1 MNVERYFGDLMQI
14 VFLVAA
20 IIPHEVAHGY
30 VAYKLGD
37 PTARREHRLTLNP
50 LYHIDLFGSLIFPLF
65 LKLVGSPILLGWAKP
80 VPFNPLYFKNMRR
93 GIMLVGA
100 AGPATNLLLGFVAG
114 LFLRLP
120 VDYPSILGQ
129 GLFFF
134 CLINIVLAVFN
145 LIPIPPLDGSR
156 IVLGLLPERVAQGYL
171 RLEPFGIA
179 IVFALFF
186 FGAFDIIIRPVL
198 FFFLKIFVGELPM

>member
-1 MNVERYFGDLMQI
+1 MNFEKYINDLMQI
-14 VFLVAA
+14 VVLIAA
-20 IIPHEVAHGY
+20 VIPHEVAHGY

-50 LYHIDLFGSLIFPLF
+50 LYHIDLFGSLLFPLF

-80 VPFNPLYFKNMRR
+80 VPFNPSYFKNPRT

-100 AGPATNLLLGFVAG
+100 AGPATNLLMGLIAG

-120 VDYPSILGQ
+120 VVYPELIGQ
-129 GLFFF
+129 GLFLF
-134 CLINIVLAVFN
+134 CLLNVVLAVFN

-156 IVLGLLPERVAQGYL
+156 ILLGLLPERLAQSYL
-171 RLEPFGIA
+171 KLEPFGIA
-179 IVFALFF
+179 IVFMLFF
-186 FGAFDIIIRPVL
+186 FNGFDLVFRPIVY
-198 FFFLKIFVGELPM
+198 FLVKIFAGV